1 MRHLQPSKDSSDQEN
16 RSKKKRKKWWPL
28 KIEGKANKR
37 HEHGG
42 LSEKISTFPL
52 TGSLLIKLYRLY
64 FCEINMLFYKQCYVS
79 SLFLRLEDTD
89 RRVLDTKTMVYSV
102 TNDCGTTFFKH
113 GLSYTKLIIKK
124 SRPISNHWVV
134 QFRKGFLFYLQ
145 QFNKPKS
152 LKLKILRSKALSSKI
167 PEEEHLDL
175 EFFPWSCKVEDNIVN
190 WHIVVIQTPFLH

>member
-16 RSKKKRKKWWPL
+16 RSKKKRKKWWTIKNRRKRKQAPRAWRSFRKDWL
-28 KIEGKANKR
+28 FSTDRVIVDKVVQALFLWNK
-37 HEHGG
+37 
-42 LSEKISTFPL
+42 
-52 TGSLLIKLYRLY
+52 Y
-64 FCEINMLFYKQCYVS
+64 FLFYKQCYVS
-79 SLFLRLEDTD
+79 SLFLRLEDSD
-89 RRVLDTKTMVYSV
+89 RGVLDTKTMVYSV
-102 TNDCGTTFFKH
+102 KNDCGTTFFKH

-124 SRPISNHWVV
+124 SRPISNHWVA

-152 LKLKILRSKALSSKI
+152 LKWKILRSKALSSKI
-167 PEEEHLDL
+167 PEEEHL